1 MVSSRFNVVCA
12 SNGFAHKKQISFK
25 MDIKRYSYSRYWT
38 GTSLQLRLMRGNNI
52 KKRLMSIAFEKIPCI
67 SLSCKLGPVHY
78 REYEYGL
85 FDWHTKPYSYS
96 RYWTGTSLQLRLT
109 RGNVIKKR
117 FMSFAFENTPRISLT
132 CKLVPVKCREYVY
145 CLFNRRR

>member
-52 KKRLMSIAFEKIPCI
+52 KKRLMSIAFEKTAR
-67 SLSCKLGPVHY
+67 SQG
-78 REYEYGL
+78 
-85 FDWHTKPYSYS
+85 
-96 RYWTGTSLQLRLT
+96 
-109 RGNVIKKR
+109 KR
-117 FMSFAFENTPRISLT
+117 RAFFSPIFPPKDLERKDSIRSI
-132 CKLVPVKCREYVY
+132 
-145 CLFNRRR
+145 RRAVRDYLIELNPLNFF